1 MATPAKSSGAEGLR
15 PTLGDLILAAL
26 VAAAAVA
33 LLFALR
39 PTGDG
44 GALTARISVDGET
57 VAQYDLTALD
67 EPIRVSLDELPYP
80 AVVELSPEGAQI
92 VESRCPGED
101 CLRTGAIHT
110 AGEQIICLPNK
121 LIVSLEG
128 ASNAPASDIDVVAG

>member
-44 GALTARISVDGET
+44 GALTVRISVDGET
-57 VAQYDLTALD
+57 VAQYDLTGLD
-67 EPIRVSLDELPYP
+67 DPIQVSLDELPYP

-92 VESRCPGED
+92 VESRCPGGD
-101 CLRTGAIHT
+101 CLHTGAIHA

-128 ASNAPASDIDVVAG
+128 ASNAPASDIDAVAG